1 MVKDCHLIVNMSNK
15 NENYF
20 CIDYDPRELL
30 KLDIM
35 VHILMYWHIF
45 GVFLKSWKSK
55 EKLFYDERIAVW

>member
-35 VHILMYWHIF
+35 VHILMY
-45 GVFLKSWKSK
+45 
-55 EKLFYDERIAVW
+55 